1 MITRCGL
8 VKRTQQ
14 NYRRGVF
21 CLMFI
26 ITNEK
31 EVQPVGCVLPN
42 TLVHGDCLE
51 VMKYIPDGSIDLVL
65 CDPPYG

>member
-1 MITRCGL
+1 MIT
-8 VKRTQQ
+8 
-14 NYRRGVF
+14 
-21 CLMFI
+21 

-31 EVQPVGCVLPN
+31 KIQNVGCVSTN

-65 CDPPYG
+65 TDPPYG

>member
-1 MITRCGL
+1 MGFIKVEYT
-8 VKRTQQ
+8 
-14 NYRRGVF
+14 GVF
-21 CLMFI
+21 YLMFT
-26 ITNEK
+26 ITSEK

>member
-1 MITRCGL
+1 
-8 VKRTQQ
+8 
-14 NYRRGVF
+14 
-21 CLMFI
+21 MFV

-31 EVQPVGCVLPN
+31 EVQTVGCVLPN

-65 CDPPYG
+65 TRFNSMRLLIINYGGEYE

>member
-1 MITRCGL
+1 
-8 VKRTQQ
+8 
-14 NYRRGVF
+14 
-21 CLMFI
+21 MFTT
-26 ITNEK
+26 TNEK

>member
-1 MITRCGL
+1 
-8 VKRTQQ
+8 
-14 NYRRGVF
+14 
-21 CLMFI
+21 MFT

-51 VMKYIPDGSIDLVL
+51 VMKFIPSKSVDLVL